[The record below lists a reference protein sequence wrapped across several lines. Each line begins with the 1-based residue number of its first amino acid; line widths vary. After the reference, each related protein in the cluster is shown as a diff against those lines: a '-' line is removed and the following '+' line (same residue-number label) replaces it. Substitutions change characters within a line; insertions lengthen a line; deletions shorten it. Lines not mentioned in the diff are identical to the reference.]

1 MSIDIDRAAQIKD
14 GGDPVPVENLANLIA
29 KCMSVAETT
38 IPFEKLEAEA
48 NKLGWPL
55 DRDFAAVA
63 LQHYSGIAHSR
74 NVRVRMLSVAVGR
87 ASWCASCAT
96 AGAEGVCRSV
106 HVKELEA
113 QLQRERA

>member
-1 MSIDIDRAAQIKD
+1 MDRAAQIKD
-14 GGDPVPVENLANLIA
+14 RGDPAPVESLAHLIA
-29 KCMSVAETT
+29 SCWSVAETKAA
-38 IPFEKLEAEA
+38 FEKLEVEA

-63 LQHYSGIAHSR
+63 LQHYSGAAQSR
-74 NVRVRMLSVAVGR
+74 EVRIRMLSVAAGR

-96 AGAEGVCRSV
+96 AGAEGISRSF